1 MTQAERDTERLYRR
15 ICNMARAERR
25 RELYRSDP
33 IWRLTKLKD
42 NWERRERKRRGV
54 A

>member
-1 MTQAERDTERLYRR
+1 MTEAEARTERLWRR
-15 ICNMARAERR
+15 ACNMARSERR

-42 NWERRERKRRGV
+42 NWERRERKRRGL

>member
-1 MTQAERDTERLYRR
+1 MTLAERDTERLYRDLDNAQ
-15 ICNMARAERR
+15 IAARR
-25 RELYRSDP
+25 RSLYRTDP

-42 NWERRERKRRGV
+42 NWERRERKRRGL

>member
-1 MTQAERDTERLYRR
+1 MTETEARTERLWRR
-15 ICNMARAERR
+15 ACNMARSERR
-25 RELYRSDP
+25 RRLYATDP

-42 NWERRERKRRGV
+42 NWERRERKRRGL

>member
-1 MTQAERDTERLYRR
+1 MRFATPLDERLRR
-15 ICNMARAERR
+15 ADRR
-25 RELYRSDP
+25 RELYRLDP

-42 NWERRERKRRGV
+42 NWERRERKRRGL

>member
-1 MTQAERDTERLYRR
+1 MAPDLRLELD
-15 ICNMARAERR
+15 INNEIRADRR
-25 RELYRSDP
+25 RALYATDP

-42 NWERRERKRRGV
+42 NWERRERKRRS

>member
-1 MTQAERDTERLYRR
+1 MTDTDRVWKRVRKEQQAD
-15 ICNMARAERR
+15 RR
-25 RELYRSDP
+25 RQLYASDP

-42 NWERRERKRRGV
+42 NWERRERARRGF

>member
-1 MTQAERDTERLYRR
+1 MTDSEARTEKMWRR
-15 ICNMARAERR
+15 VRNMARSERR
-25 RELYRSDP
+25 RSLYATDP

-42 NWERRERKRRGV
+42 NWERRERKRRGL

>member
-1 MTQAERDTERLYRR
+1 MFDAANLEREIKNER
-15 ICNMARAERR
+15 RAELRR
-25 RELYRSDP
+25 HRYSTDP

-42 NWERRERKRRGV
+42 NWERRERKRRGNG

>member
-1 MTQAERDTERLYRR
+1 MEFVTPLHERQRRSDLRRHLY
-15 ICNMARAERR
+15 AT
-25 RELYRSDP
+25 DP

-42 NWERRERKRRGV
+42 NWERLERKRRS

>member
-1 MTQAERDTERLYRR
+1 MSSSDRTWARIRKMQQAD
-15 ICNMARAERR
+15 RR
-25 RELYRSDP
+25 RWLYANDP

-42 NWERRERKRRGV
+42 NWERRERSRRGV

>member
-1 MTQAERDTERLYRR
+1 MTLAERETERLYRDMDNAQ
-15 ICNMARAERR
+15 IAARR
-25 RELYRSDP
+25 RALYRHDP

-42 NWERRERKRRGV
+42 NWERRERKRRGI

>member
-1 MTQAERDTERLYRR
+1 MAFARSLSERAQQADRRRRLY
-15 ICNMARAERR
+15 AT
-25 RELYRSDP
+25 DP

-42 NWERRERKRRGV
+42 NWERRERKRRT

>member
-1 MTQAERDTERLYRR
+1 MTLAERETERLWKRMHN
-15 ICNMARAERR
+15 IARSERR
-25 RELYRSDP
+25 RELYRADP

-42 NWERRERKRRGV
+42 NWERRERKRRGL